1 MGHEA
6 TTSSRYTCSPVEGLG
21 QAPTFKMFHSVL
33 FMFKRNAVKKNGAE
47 SEGKA
52 IQFLVQLDPSH
63 KQEPDPNTTA
73 NGCSVELA
81 ERGLA

>member
-1 MGHEA
+1 M
-6 TTSSRYTCSPVEGLG
+6 
-21 QAPTFKMFHSVL
+21 QW
-33 FMFKRNAVKKNGAE
+33 KKNGAE

-81 ERGLA
+81 ERGLAWLSSKRVYQQLPETDGYTNSQPLDWN